1 MIIIYH
7 CWGGSHSSV
16 VCAAIHLGRLP
27 RDRAPT
33 AAELLAVAEFD
44 RQTMRDH
51 GRMFHMGRD
60 QWGNDVYFLGR
71 RSNGAVI
78 DRVLPGMVEL
88 FGLSR
93 DEIITMNTS
102 PYVNPL
108 MVIGGTLSRA
118 LGLVRPGRAIVT
130 LGARLAHPKLC
141 RAVETVQRRAARQG
155 RVRALQGS
163 PVRVGKDE
171 GATAHELPL
180 HICYHSS
187 GCAHASLVAATIHL
201 GLLPSDA
208 RPEPSAIAALPGY
221 DCTTREPAGVPL
233 RLGVDE
239 RGRVVCAVGMVRST
253 RIIRRAVRCLVNAVG
268 LPQDRLVF
276 VDCLP
281 LTNLRMRIGG
291 FLSGRLGLARPGRQL
306 IVSGVLANYHRFCRA
321 VTRVRAWLQRVDGR

>member
-1 MIIIYH
+1 MKIIYH

-27 RDRAPT
+27 RDRVPT
-33 AAELLAVAEFD
+33 AAELRALPEFD
-44 RQTMRDH
+44 RQTKRDH

-60 QWGNDVYFLGR
+60 ERGNDVYFLGR

-78 DRVLPGMVEL
+78 DRILPGMVEV

-130 LGARLAHPKLC
+130 LGARLAHRRLC
-141 RAVETVQRRAARQG
+141 RAVEEVQRRAAQRRERGLLPCPG
-155 RVRALQGS
+155 RAG
-163 PVRVGKDE
+163 GGED
-171 GATAHELPL
+171 GAARELPL
-180 HICYHSS
+180 FVFYHCYGS
-187 GCAHASLVAATIHL
+187 AHASVVAAGIHL

-208 RPEPSAIAALPGY
+208 RPEPAAIAALPHY
-221 DCTTREPAGVPL
+221 DRTTVDLIGTPFRI
-233 RLGVDE
+233 GVDE
-239 RGRVVCAVGMVRST
+239 RGRVVCIVGMVRGM
-253 RIIRRAVRCLVNAVG
+253 RVIRRAVRCLLHACG
-268 LPQDRLVF
+268 LPQDRLLF

-281 LTNLRMRIGG
+281 LVNLRMRIGG
-291 FLSGRLGLARPGRQL
+291 FLSRQLGLIRLGRPL
-306 IVSGVLANYHRFCRA
+306 TISGVLANYDRFCRA
-321 VTRVRAWLQRVDGR
+321 VARVRAWLRRIDGR